1 MNGPSDIYVSGSA
14 YKIAKDRA
22 YHHGTMLISSQLS
35 TLGDVL
41 HVSKVCFACHSR
53 LVYCICRT
61 DVGLLLGIYDNPR
74 RNVGSL
80 TSKEFAG
87 VQSSRDSRQ
96 IPASC
101 GSGLPRGIPHRGART
116 LIISTVLLLIITIS
130 PMAQAQYVQV
140 EDATNIPYIQDSIA
154 KFPVGPIAFA
164 L

>member
-1 MNGPSDIYVSGSA
+1 
-14 YKIAKDRA
+14 
-22 YHHGTMLISSQLS
+22 MLISSQLS

-41 HVSKVCFACHSR
+41 HVSKVCFARHSR

-74 RNVGSL
+74 RNVGSF
-80 TSKEFAG
+80 TRKEFAG
-87 VQSSRDSRQ
+87 IQSSRDSRQ

-101 GSGLPRGIPHRGART
+101 GSGLPRGVPHRGART
-116 LIISTVLLLIITIS
+116 LTISTILLFIIIVT
-130 PMAQAQYVQV
+130 PMAQAQYVQA
-140 EDATNIPYIQDSIA
+140 EDATSIPYIQDSIA